1 MAQILIVDDDPA
13 QRMLLHTF
21 LKRRGYLVETASGPP
36 EAVQVLEGK
45 TFDLIITDLMMPYV
59 DGITFVEQLR
69 ADPRYKSVPIILI
82 TAYATDEIVDKGMR
96 KGVSLT
102 LTKPVDLDKL
112 QALVGFATH

>member
-13 QRMLLHTF
+13 QRLLLHTF
-21 LKRRGYLVETASGPP
+21 LRRRGYVVETASGPP
-36 EAVQVLEGK
+36 EAMKVLETK
-45 TFDLIITDLMMPYV
+45 TFDLVITDLMMPYV

-69 ADPRYKSVPIILI
+69 ADERYKSVPIILI
-82 TAYATDEIVDKGMR
+82 TAYATDEIVEKGMR